1 MRPLRIVAN
10 CCVVCSLSCFRRDFF
25 GRLRSGVSPPLHQ
38 LFPATMT
45 GVRPLPA
52 FEIKGPNYRSRPK
65 AAYRSKANLT
75 SPELMVG
82 ALNWLGTPE
91 SGPAKRLSDVAALIG
106 MDRAYVSRIVN
117 LTILAPDIVVA
128 ILDEALPDHVTL
140 FDLASGTPLSWDEQ
154 RAAMH
159 VTNSVGEMNGA
170 FAS

>member
-1 MRPLRIVAN
+1 
-10 CCVVCSLSCFRRDFF
+10 
-25 GRLRSGVSPPLHQ
+25 
-38 LFPATMT
+38 
-45 GVRPLPA
+45 
-52 FEIKGPNYRSRPK
+52 
-65 AAYRSKANLT
+65 
-75 SPELMVG
+75 MVG